1 VELVNEFRVP
11 VPIDKAWD
19 VLTDVNRVAPCIPGA
34 ELLSVDGDD
43 FTGKVKVK
51 VGPISVA
58 YQGNGTFLEK
68 DAGAHRAVIK
78 GTAKE
83 TRGQGNAAAV
93 ITLELKDEGESTG
106 CVITTDLTI
115 SGKAAQFGRGVLAD
129 VSGKLISQFAQ
140 RLEADLRAGGAAPAA
155 TASGATGTAASSFAA
170 PQPAAEAAG
179 ADLNLLSVVAAP
191 LAKRAA
197 PVLGGLLL
205 GLLVGRLFGGRRA
218 SGPRYI
224 LVERVQDAITPGA
237 QA

>member
-1 VELVNEFRVP
+1 MELVNEFRVP
-11 VPIDKAWD
+11 VSIDKAWE
-19 VLTDVNRVAPCIPGA
+19 VLTDVQRIAPCIPGA

-68 DAGAHRAVIK
+68 DGTAHRAVIK

-83 TRGQGNAAAV
+83 TRGQGNAAAI
-93 ITLELKDEGESTG
+93 ITCELKDSGDATA

-129 VSGKLISQFAQ
+129 VSGKLIGQFAQ
-140 RLEADLRAGGAAPAA
+140 RLEADLRAGSAGTRTAA
-155 TASGATGTAASSFAA
+155 TASETAFAA
-170 PQPAAEAAG
+170 QPAAEAADMDLEPAG
-179 ADLNLLSVVAAP
+179 ADLNLLSVIAAP

-197 PVLGGLLL
+197 PVAG
-205 GLLVGRLFGGRRA
+205 GLLVGLLVGWLFGGRR
-218 SGPRYI
+218 SGAPRYI
-224 LVERVQDAITPGA
+224 LVERVQDAAVRP
-237 QA
+237 

>member
-1 VELVNEFRVP
+1 MELVNEFRVP
-11 VPIDKAWD
+11 VPIDKAWE
-19 VLTDVNRVAPCIPGA
+19 VLTDVHRIAPCIPGA

-43 FTGKVKVK
+43 FTGKVKIK

-68 DAGAHRAVIK
+68 DAAAHRAVIK

-83 TRGQGNAAAV
+83 TRGQGNAAAI
-93 ITLELKDEGESTG
+93 ITCELKDQGETTG
-106 CVITTDLTI
+106 CVISTDLTI

-140 RLEADLRAGGAAPAA
+140 RLEADLRGDTSTTSTVSAGPAV
-155 TASGATGTAASSFAA
+155 
-170 PQPAAEAAG
+170 AAEAAG

-197 PVLGGLLL
+197 PVAAGLLVGLLL
-205 GLLVGRLFGGRRA
+205 GWLLGARRGGQ
-218 SGPRYI
+218 PQYI
-224 LVERVQDAITPGA
+224 LVQRVQS
-237 QA
+237 